1 MDVVT
6 VTTAKGEHPVTPD
19 ATTKHVRAKKKAPA
33 RKGAKS
39 KKTPTNDSKTAIVLG
54 LLRRKQGVTMPELI
68 EATGWQVHS
77 VRGFLSGTIR
87 KKMGLTVESSKEGD
101 QRSYSIRD

>member
-1 MDVVT
+1 MRT
-6 VTTAKGEHPVTPD
+6 SRKGETPVT
-19 ATTKHVRAKKKAPA
+19 AETTTKQVRAKKKAPA
-33 RKGAKS
+33 RKPTKS
-39 KKTPTNDSKTAIVLG
+39 KKAPTADSKTAVVLG

-87 KKMGLTVESSKEGD
+87 KKMGLAVESSNEGD
-101 QRSYSIRD
+101 QRSHSIED

>member
-1 MDVVT
+1 M
-6 VTTAKGEHPVTPD
+6 TPD
-19 ATTKHVRAKKKAPA
+19 TNTKQARAKKKPPA
-33 RKGAKS
+33 RKSAKS
-39 KKTPTNDSKTAIVLG
+39 KKVPTADSKTAAVLA

-101 QRSYSIRD
+101 QRSYSIKD